1 MQAILQ
7 DLTTILN
14 ILEGRVLYLIKEG
27 VRGAIAP
34 DGVVSELAPLLRDLK
49 ACYRRLTDVQERQDL
64 SYDAARQLD
73 EADRR
78 CVWLFRKIRLQQVF
92 LTKLSLEARFRS
104 LVSTEAYDI
113 YQTLL
118 NQDEEERDALSG
130 DDARIRVLLL
140 EEQPERSAAPK
151 DSG

>member
-14 ILEGRVLYLIKEG
+14 ILEGRALYLIKEG

-140 EEQPERSAAPK
+140 EEQPERSASPK

>member
-140 EEQPERSAAPK
+140 EEQPERSASPK